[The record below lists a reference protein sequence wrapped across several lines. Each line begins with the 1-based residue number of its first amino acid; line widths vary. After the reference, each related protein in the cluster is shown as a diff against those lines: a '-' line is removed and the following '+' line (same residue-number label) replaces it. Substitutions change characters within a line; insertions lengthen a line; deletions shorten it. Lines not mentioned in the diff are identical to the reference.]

1 MRALLYGVEPLDAM
15 TYVVVVSLVVVVVA
29 IAAWAPA
36 RRAAGIDPMTL
47 MRAE

>member
-1 MRALLYGVEPLDAM
+1 MRALLYGVEPLDPA
-15 TYVVVVSLVVVVVA
+15 TYVAVVGLVGIVVTL
-29 IAAWAPA
+29 AAWAPA